1 MQSLLWSPRRERG
14 QPSEVREEYITIV
27 ARDMNDV
34 MSQFQ
39 ARGLDALGYAIVGR
53 VGRHRFALAEG
64 GDSSDMFKGEFMLAA
79 TFMRR
84 VPEIVAEVP
93 LQAAE

>member
-1 MQSLLWSPRRERG
+1 MQSLLWGPIAERS
-14 QPSEVREEYITIV
+14 QPTQSREEYITIV

-34 MSQFQ
+34 MGQFQ
-39 ARGLDALGYAIVGR
+39 ARGLDALGYSIIGR

-64 GDSSDMFKGEFMLAA
+64 GDSADMFEGEYMLAA

-84 VPEIVAEVP
+84 VPESEKH
-93 LQAAE
+93 